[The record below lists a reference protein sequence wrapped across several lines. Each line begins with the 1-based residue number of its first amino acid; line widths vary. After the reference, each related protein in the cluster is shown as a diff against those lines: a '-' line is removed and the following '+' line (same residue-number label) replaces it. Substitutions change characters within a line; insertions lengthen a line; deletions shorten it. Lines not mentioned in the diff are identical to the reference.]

1 MAAEDRRR
9 AAKAEEMAAED
20 RLRAAKAEEMAAE
33 DRQRAAQ
40 AEEKVAQADARTQ
53 EVERKLRGKLLVWF
67 CWCCWSDGFSGF
79 PSLDF
84 TFSNLWPGP
93 SASPTIDH
101 EIAIPFVNRENQ
113 VDILARTLL
122 QSRAVIDTASNREL
136 TLATSVQPYG
146 SGKSYFGENF
156 LAALSAGHHSP
167 VDPDAP
173 PLHTLQFFDELTR
186 AIYIRADISE
196 CWTTDATSTLNHTIL
211 LGVLRT
217 VRKIPAQQL
226 HQQTGYESLSALEEA
241 LRKALDGAL
250 ISIPCYR
257 FVEILQTVFGRN
269 VFLHLDEVQGFGSSS
284 VTSPHHRQELFYT
297 LWTNALCQ
305 IIDYSQS
312 ILVLLRSRSLAFL
325 CWQARRASKREDS
338 VAYEC
343 VLHAPS
349 VTAGTPCS
357 RDCRQASAT
366 RHPLSAAANG
376 CTHPFHS
383 SLDWWCAAAG
393 VLGSRVCH
401 YSGQWSWI

>member
-1 MAAEDRRR
+1 MVRGHLEKSPKIRAAQAEEKAAEDRQRAAQAEEMAAEERQRLRAAEYRQRAAQAEEKAAEYRQRAAEDRQRAAQAEEMAAEDRLR

-67 CWCCWSDGFSGF
+67 CWCCWSDGFSWF
-79 PSLDF
+79 PSSDF

-93 SASPTIDH
+93 FASPTIDH
-101 EIAIPFVNRENQ
+101 EIAIPFVNREKQ
-113 VDILARTLL
+113 VDILARILL
-122 QSRAVIDTASNREL
+122 QSRAVIDTASNRGSSPLPLPFSLTAVESP
-136 TLATSVQPYG
+136 TLART
-146 SGKSYFGENF
+146 FWLLF
-156 LAALSAGHHSP
+156 SAGHYSP

-217 VRKIPAQQL
+217 VREIPAQQL

-269 VFLHLDEVQGFGSSS
+269 VSS
-284 VTSPHHRQELFYT
+284 
-297 LWTNALCQ
+297 
-305 IIDYSQS
+305 
-312 ILVLLRSRSLAFL
+312 
-325 CWQARRASKREDS
+325 
-338 VAYEC
+338 
-343 VLHAPS
+343 AP
-349 VTAGTPCS
+349 G
-357 RDCRQASAT
+357 
-366 RHPLSAAANG
+366 
-376 CTHPFHS
+376 
-383 SLDWWCAAAG
+383 
-393 VLGSRVCH
+393 
-401 YSGQWSWI
+401 